1 MKAKVLLG
9 AQLAYTACWE
19 GAMALYTR
27 DDTLVPYLDPKLPA
41 RDRAVDL
48 LGRMTLEEKVGQLGG
63 IRRVASR
70 SNGKLTFNQT
80 SFEHIR
86 ETQNGQIGPGFQFNW
101 AEEVLPVLN
110 QVRSEQI
117 NNSRLHVPYITIS
130 DSING
135 IWVSGGSLF
144 PGTNAMASSWNLEL
158 YGKAIEAIR
167 DENLAIGIQWVL
179 APEVDLAKDPRNGRN
194 GEMYGEDGYLAGEF
208 ATRYIQVMQEKDEN
222 GWVRVATTI
231 KHWVYGQGSGGVNR
245 ASMLGGLNHILNDL
259 GASYVKPIRDAQP
272 LSIMSSYSTVD
283 GVPLSINKH
292 LLQDILR
299 GTLGFK
305 GLIMSDANAIE
316 YLYTESKVASS
327 AADAAQ
333 KALKAGLQH
342 ELHPSGNGAFATLI
356 KAKEDPQVVSLV
368 NSSVLALL
376 EIKFLTGTFD
386 RPLPTQ
392 ENLAKTLRKKEHL
405 EINRQITRESVVMLK
420 NDGLLPLKIDDVKQV
435 AVIGPYADIINAGM
449 YAACNATDPVY
460 GSTLRRSLENKL
472 GAENVLYSMGT
483 NSILPSNNTDDKII
497 KEAVALAEKAGIA
510 IVMLGSGL
518 GTFDPAT
525 VNNQRTDQEGF
536 AHADLNFPGQQMNLL
551 KAILE
556 TGVPTVLIMS
566 SGQTFLLPDSI
577 FGPINAVFHS
587 WLSGE
592 YTGDTITEIL
602 FGETNPSGK
611 LTVTIPE
618 ANGAFPVSY
627 DFLPSDDVGG
637 FGTALLYDWH
647 WPQVTRSP
655 PLRFGFGLSY
665 TSFLIGNSTVNVD
678 GARDYSTVKLSASV
692 TNTGGMTGKEVVQ
705 LYFRPMVS
713 VIEFP
718 VMKLIRFQ
726 KVNLDPGQSEKV
738 DFSIPYHDLGYFVN
752 GEWHVDGG
760 NYTFWIGSSS
770 RKEDL
775 TQLNVRI
782 S

>member
-1 MKAKVLLG
+1 MKAKILLA
-9 AQLAYTACWE
+9 AQLAFSACWE
-19 GAMALYTR
+19 GTMAIYIR
-27 DDTLVPYLDPKLPA
+27 DDALVPYLDPKLSA
-41 RDRAVDL
+41 RDRAADL
-48 LGRMTLEEKVGQLGG
+48 LGRMTWEEKVGQLGG

-70 SNGKLTFNQT
+70 SNGKLTFNRT
-80 SFEHIR
+80 SFEKTR

-101 AEEVLPVLN
+101 AEELLPVLN
-110 QVRSEQI
+110 EVRAEQI
-117 NNSRLHVPYITIS
+117 NTSRLHIPYIAIS

-144 PGTNAMASSWNLEL
+144 PGTNAMASSWNLDL

-167 DENLAIGIQWVL
+167 DENLALGIQWVL
-179 APEVDLAKDPRNGRN
+179 SPEVDLAKDPRNGRN
-194 GEMYGEDGYLAGEF
+194 GEMYGEDSFLAGEF

-245 ASMLGGLNHILNDL
+245 ASMLGGLNHVLNDL

-272 LSIMSSYSTVD
+272 LSLMSSYSTVD
-283 GVPLSINKH
+283 GVPMSINKY
-292 LLQDILR
+292 LIQDILR
-299 GTLGFK
+299 GKLGFK

-342 ELHPSGNGAFATLI
+342 ELYPGGNGVFTNLI
-356 KAKEDPQVVSLV
+356 KAKEDSQIVSLV
-368 NSSVLALL
+368 DSSVLALL

-392 ENLAKTLRKKEHL
+392 ENLNKTLRKKEHL
-405 EINRQITRESVVMLK
+405 GFNRQITRESIVMLK
-420 NDGLLPLKIDDVKQV
+420 NDGLLPLKTADVKQV

-460 GSTLRRSLENKL
+460 GSSLRRSLESKL

-483 NSILPSNNTDDKII
+483 NSILPSNNTDDKMI
-497 KEAVALAEKAGIA
+497 KEAVAIAKKAGVA

-525 VNNQRTDQEGF
+525 INNQRTDQEGF
-536 AHADLNFPGQQMNLL
+536 AHADLNFPGQQMDLL

-577 FGPINAVFHS
+577 FGPAKAVFHS

-592 YTGDTITEIL
+592 YTGDAITEIL

-627 DFLPSDDVGG
+627 DFIPSDDVGG

-665 TSFLIGNSTVNVD
+665 TSFSIGNASIGVNGARDNSTVTV
-678 GARDYSTVKLSASV
+678 STIVK
-692 TNTGGMTGKEVVQ
+692 NTGGIAGKEVVQ
-705 LYFRPMVS
+705 LYFRPVVS

-726 KVNLDPGQSEKV
+726 KVGLDPGQSEIVKL
-738 DFSIPYHDLGYFVN
+738 SIPYHDLGYFVN
-752 GEWHVDGG
+752 GEWRVDGG
-760 NYTFWIGSSS
+760 NYTFWVGSSS
-770 RKEDL
+770 RVEDL
-775 TQLNVRI
+775 TQLNVTI